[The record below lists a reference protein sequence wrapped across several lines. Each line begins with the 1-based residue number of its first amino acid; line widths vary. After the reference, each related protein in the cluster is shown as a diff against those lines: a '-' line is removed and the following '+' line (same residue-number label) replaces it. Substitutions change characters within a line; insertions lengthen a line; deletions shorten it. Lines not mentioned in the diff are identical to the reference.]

1 MAERRM
7 FAKTIIDSDAFL
19 DMPLSAQ
26 ALYFHLAM
34 RADDDGFIN
43 NPKKI
48 QRMIGASDDD
58 CKLLIAKGFILV
70 FETGVIVIKHWKIH
84 NYIQKDRYKETVFL
98 QEKQLI
104 EAQDNGAYEMK
115 AMPLLEEQTD
125 KTARQLAYEKSS
137 LPYSFGYKI
146 RTAFLGKKCPICGC
160 TMSYKNNLVQ
170 PTIQHNVPISKGG
183 EHELGNISVICA
195 SCNKSLQDTE
205 TGKLNADEVVE
216 EWDKLTCTRI
226 GYASDTQVSIGKVS
240 IGKVSKDIEPQKR
253 FTAPTLEDVKAYC
266 EERKNNVDAERFI
279 DYYTAN
285 GWKVSKNPMKDWK
298 AAVRSWERNDFGKPK
313 TAETEH
319 SFDFDEFFS
328 LAVERGKKEEKQI

>member
-1 MAERRM
+1 M

-226 GYASDTQVSIGKVS
+226 GYDSDTQVSIGKVS
-240 IGKVSKDIEPQKR
+240 IGKLSKDIEPPKR
-253 FTAPTLEDVKAYC
+253 FTAPTIEEVKEYC
-266 EERKNNVDAERFI
+266 SERKNGVDAERFVN
-279 DYYTAN
+279 YYTAN
-285 GWKVSKNPMKDWK
+285 GWKVGKNPMKDWK

-319 SFDFDEFFS
+319 SFDLDDFFNS
-328 LAVERGKKEEKQI
+328 AVDKTRRQV